1 MEQNKLNNT
10 DYEKINSKN
19 SSLQYNKI
27 NLSFDKSKFCHED
40 LKQLSAFNSIILSYM
55 KINRLMNR

>member
-1 MEQNKLNNT
+1 MEKRLNNT

-19 SSLQYNKI
+19 SSFQDDKI
-27 NLSFDKSKFCHED
+27 NLSFDKSKVCNED

-55 KINRLMNR
+55 KINRL

>member
-1 MEQNKLNNT
+1 MEKRLNNT

-19 SSLQYNKI
+19 SSLQDDKI
-27 NLSFDKSKFCHED
+27 NLSFDKSKVCNED

-55 KINRLMNR
+55 KMNRLMNL

>member
-1 MEQNKLNNT
+1 MEKRLKNT

-19 SSLQYNKI
+19 SSLQEDKI
-27 NLSFDKSKFCHED
+27 NLSFDKSKVCKED

-55 KINRLMNR
+55 KINRLMSL

>member
-10 DYEKINSKN
+10 DYEKIGSKN
-19 SSLQYNKI
+19 SSLQDDKI
-27 NLSFDKSKFCHED
+27 NLSFDKSKVCNED

-55 KINRLMNR
+55 KINRLLRD

>member
-1 MEQNKLNNT
+1 MEKRLNNT

-19 SSLQYNKI
+19 SSLQVDKI
-27 NLSFDKSKFCHED
+27 NLSFDKSKICNED

>member
-1 MEQNKLNNT
+1 MEKRLNNT

-19 SSLQYNKI
+19 SSLQDDKI
-27 NLSFDKSKFCHED
+27 NLSFDKSKACNED

-55 KINRLMNR
+55 KMNRLLRD

>member
-1 MEQNKLNNT
+1 MEKRLKNT

-19 SSLQYNKI
+19 SSLRDDKI
-27 NLSFDKSKFCHED
+27 NLSFDKSKVCNED
-40 LKQLSAFNSIILSYM
+40 LKQLSAFNSIVLSYM